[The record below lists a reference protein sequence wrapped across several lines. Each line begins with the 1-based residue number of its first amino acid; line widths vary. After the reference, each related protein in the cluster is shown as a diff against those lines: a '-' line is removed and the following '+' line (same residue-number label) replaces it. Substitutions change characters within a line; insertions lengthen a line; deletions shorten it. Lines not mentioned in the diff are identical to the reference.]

1 MPRRYGKKYS
11 SYRRSGRYGRRHA
24 AAASSIARAWRVR
37 KRRRT
42 SLVSRTALSNR
53 RQIRK
58 MNKAVETKVLRGE
71 QATPAQQFAG
81 QWSDRVTVDN
91 TGQEV
96 GAAIPFA
103 GDLLY
108 CAQGAGQD
116 ERIGAWIQLHSLTM
130 HYCISTTALNVP
142 TPDCWYEIF
151 VVHDKEPLQGASL
164 VGAAGV
170 LQLDTANPA
179 PQNALMLAF
188 QNLGETGKEGRFK
201 ILARKKHRLSSYTTS
216 GQQIPPITTSAAS
229 GGVPPVTFGD
239 VSRSAYLDA
248 NARQLPRAYPAYV
261 NGSINLKL
269 GYKINYGPDVS
280 TQPSNQTLRVMAFQC
295 NPTGLATPTTV
306 LQYYT
311 RVRFKDA

>member
-1 MPRRYGKKYS
+1 MPYRRYGRKYS
-11 SYRRSGRYGRRHA
+11 GRSRRYGRRHA
-24 AAASSIARAWRVR
+24 AAASKIGRAWRVR

-42 SLVSRTALSNR
+42 GLLTRTALANR
-53 RQIRK
+53 RQIRRI
-58 MNKAVETKVLRGE
+58 NKSVETKVLRGE
-71 QATPAQQFAG
+71 QATPAQQFSG

-108 CAQGAGQD
+108 CTQGTGQD
-116 ERIGAWIQLHSLTM
+116 ERVGAWIQLKSLTM
-130 HYCISTTALNVP
+130 HYCISTTALNQP

-216 GQQIPPITTSAAS
+216 GQAVPAIITVPTGTPPTVI
-229 GGVPPVTFGD
+229 GNVQRPQ
-239 VSRSAYLDA
+239 YLDA
-248 NARQLPRAYPAYV
+248 NARQMARSYPAFV
-261 NGSINLKL
+261 RGSINLKL

-295 NPTGLATPTTV
+295 NPTGLATPATV